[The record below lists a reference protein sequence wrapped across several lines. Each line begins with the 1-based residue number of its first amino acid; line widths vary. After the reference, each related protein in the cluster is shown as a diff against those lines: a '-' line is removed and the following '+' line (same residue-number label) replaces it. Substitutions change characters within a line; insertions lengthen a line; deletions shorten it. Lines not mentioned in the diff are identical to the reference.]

1 MDRNQFIAALAAP
14 AIALGC
20 VGLNAALAAGVGF
33 DDRAGYT
40 DAVKSLTADEA
51 AAHANAIF
59 ARADIDG
66 SGKLDANEY
75 AALAIVTAELS
86 RLNGFY
92 ALDIGDGREFVPL
105 PVSAPGAL
113 SQAEH
118 ARVDA
123 VARAEFYAAA
133 GEDSLM
139 DRQEYV
145 GEQAARFLD
154 ADRNGNGMLAKAEL
168 TSFAARAAMISRSDA

>member
-14 AIALGC
+14 TIALGC
-20 VGLNAALAAGVGF
+20 VGLNAAFASGIRF

-40 DAVKSLTADEA
+40 DAVNSLTADEA
-51 AAHANAIF
+51 AAHSNALF
-59 ARADIDG
+59 ARADLDG
-66 SGKLDANEY
+66 SGALDANEY

-86 RLNGFY
+86 HLNGFY

-105 PVSAPGAL
+105 PVKTGAL

-133 GEDSLM
+133 GADGVM
-139 DRQEYV
+139 DRAEYV

-168 TSFAARAAMISRSDA
+168 TTFAARAAMIARSDA

>member
-51 AAHANAIF
+51 AAHTNAIF

-123 VARAEFYAAA
+123 VARAEFTPLRVKMA
-133 GEDSLM
+133 SWI
-139 DRQEYV
+139 
-145 GEQAARFLD
+145 ARNMS
-154 ADRNGNGMLAKAEL
+154 ANRP
-168 TSFAARAAMISRSDA
+168 RASSMRIATATACSPKPN

>member
-40 DAVKSLTADEA
+40 DAAISLT
-51 AAHANAIF
+51 AHANAIF

-133 GEDSLM
+133 GEDGLM